1 MSGSKE
7 VSESPPIPERFL
19 SNHQNDE
26 EIKRKE
32 KEALMKQL
40 ERFDENVRHAILLRR
55 EKDPKSEFYRK
66 LETLNDRI
74 NAYKGIFWAR
84 QPLYM
89 TINNKFNQ
97 SQNGTIKFKKVETQI
112 DSNTDCFIF
121 MFTVNCIFIY

>member
-1 MSGSKE
+1 MLDNKE
-7 VSESPPIPERFL
+7 ISDSPKIPERFL
-19 SNHQNDE
+19 TNHHNDE

-74 NAYKGIFWAR
+74 NAYKGIFCTR

-89 TINNKFNQ
+89 TISNNFNK
-97 SQNGTIKFKKVETQI
+97 SHNDTIKPKKV
-112 DSNTDCFIF
+112 
-121 MFTVNCIFIY
+121 